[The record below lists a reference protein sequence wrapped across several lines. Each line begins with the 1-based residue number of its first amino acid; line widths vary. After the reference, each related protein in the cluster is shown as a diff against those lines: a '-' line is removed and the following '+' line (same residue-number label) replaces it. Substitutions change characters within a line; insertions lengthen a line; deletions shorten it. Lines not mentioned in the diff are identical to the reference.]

1 MYVVNIFNRF
11 ISTKVPHKGAV
22 IETGIYKTVKNNYQL
37 FLARVF
43 LQSEYS
49 VYLYGCFAA

>member
-1 MYVVNIFNRF
+1 MYFFIFFNRF

-22 IETGIYKTVKNNYQL
+22 IEIGTYKTAKDNFQP
-37 FLARVF
+37 FLTKVF

-49 VYLYGCFAA
+49 VQLHGCFVP